1 MKNKNVK
8 ILAALMASIS
18 LTSVPV
24 LAADSSDYILLLPK
38 ADGITYEMDQ
48 NHVADQY
55 SSDQY
60 TVLLYKEGESVDV
73 TVNGA
78 DGFVIQDAMGVDD
91 TDFAAK
97 EIDGKVSFTMPA
109 EDLSLSITAIAQ
121 DTTEEM
127 TPATETEA
135 ETKTEVET
143 ESQTEEVSN
152 TSEASSTEN
161 IMIVAAKASLKDS
174 SDFLT
179 QGQRVR
185 VLDEKDGWSQIQY
198 VKDGALQ
205 EGSVKTSD
213 LTSLFSLYVTTA
225 NVNVRAEASD
235 TSEKLG
241 KVESGKEVIVC
252 DTSNEKWD
260 KVMFV
265 SDNTIREAY
274 MFKQYLKAVENPSV
288 DDLLTK

>member
-8 ILAALMASIS
+8 IFAVLMAAAS
-18 LTSVPV
+18 LTTTPV
-24 LAADSSDYILLLPK
+24 LAADSNDYILLLPK
-38 ADGITYEMDQ
+38 TEGITYEMDQ
-48 NHVADQY
+48 EHVADQY

-60 TVLLYKEGESVDV
+60 TVLLYKKGESVDV
-73 TVNGA
+73 TVKGA

-91 TDFAAK
+91 TDFAA
-97 EIDGKVSFTMPA
+97 EEMDGKVSFTMPA
-109 EDLSLSITAIAQ
+109 EDLSLNITDISE
-121 DTTEEM
+121 DTTEEVVP
-127 TPATETEA
+127 TTETES
-135 ETKTEVET
+135 ETSSEVET
-143 ESQTEEVSN
+143 ENQTEAAED

-198 VKDGALQ
+198 VKDGSLH
-205 EGSVKTSD
+205 EGFVKTSD
-213 LTSLFSLYVTTA
+213 LTSTASLYVTTA

-241 KVESGKEVIVC
+241 KVESGKEVIVS
-252 DTSNEKWD
+252 DNSQEKWA

-265 SDNTIREAY
+265 SGDTIREAY

-288 DDLLTK
+288 DELLTK

>member
-8 ILAALMASIS
+8 IFAVLMAAAS
-18 LTSVPV
+18 LTTTPV
-24 LAADSSDYILLLPK
+24 LAADSNDYILLLPK
-38 ADGITYEMDQ
+38 TEGITYEMDQ
-48 NHVADQY
+48 EHVADQY

-73 TVNGA
+73 TVKGA

-91 TDFAAK
+91 TDFAA
-97 EIDGKVSFTMPA
+97 EEMDGKVSFTMPA
-109 EDLSLSITAIAQ
+109 EDLSLNITDISEN
-121 DTTEEM
+121 TTEEVV
-127 TPATETEA
+127 PATETEA
-135 ETKTEVET
+135 SSEVET
-143 ESQTEEVSN
+143 ENQTEAVED
-152 TSEASSTEN
+152 TSEAPSTEN

-198 VKDGALQ
+198 VKDGSLQ

-213 LTSLFSLYVTTA
+213 LTSTASLYVTTA
-225 NVNVRAEASD
+225 NVNIRAEASD

-241 KVESGKEVIVC
+241 KVESGKEVIVS
-252 DTSNEKWD
+252 DNSQEKWA

-265 SDNTIREAY
+265 SGDTIREAY

-288 DDLLTK
+288 DELLTK

>member
-48 NHVADQY
+48 NHVTDQY

-60 TVLLYKEGESVDV
+60 TVLLYKEEESVDV

-78 DGFVIQDAMGVDD
+78 DGFAIQDAMGVDD
-91 TDFAAK
+91 TDFAVE

-109 EDLSLSITAIAQ
+109 EDRSLSITAISQ

-127 TPATETEA
+127 TSATETEA
-135 ETKTEVET
+135 VTKPEVET
-143 ESQTEEVSN
+143 ESQTEVVTSASEV
-152 TSEASSTEN
+152 SSTEN

-174 SDFLT
+174 SDFFT

-185 VLDEKDGWSQIQY
+185 ILDEKDGWSQIQY
-198 VKDGALQ
+198 VKDGSLQ
-205 EGSVKTSD
+205 EGVVKTSD
-213 LTSLFSLYVTTA
+213 LTSLSSLYVTTA

-252 DTSNEKWD
+252 DTSNEKWA

-274 MFKQYLKAVENPSV
+274 MFKQYLKAEENPSV
-288 DDLLTK
+288 EELLAK

>member
-8 ILAALMASIS
+8 ILVAIIASVS

-78 DGFVIQDAMGVDD
+78 DGFIIQDAMGVDD
-91 TDFAAK
+91 TDFAVE

-109 EDLSLSITAIAQ
+109 EDLSLSITAISQ

-127 TPATETEA
+127 TPATETGA
-135 ETKTEVET
+135 VTKPEVET
-143 ESQTEEVSN
+143 ESQTEAVTN
-152 TSEASSTEN
+152 VSEASSTEN
-161 IMIVAAKASLKDS
+161 IMIVAAKASMKDS

-185 VLDEKDGWSQIQY
+185 ILNEKDGWSQIQY

-213 LTSLFSLYVTTA
+213 LTSLSSLYVTTA

-265 SDNTIREAY
+265 SDSTIREAY

-288 DDLLTK
+288 DDQLTK

>member
-91 TDFAAK
+91 TDFAVE

-109 EDLSLSITAIAQ
+109 EDLSLSITAISQ

-127 TPATETEA
+127 TPDTEA
-135 ETKTEVET
+135 ETKPEVET
-143 ESQTEEVSN
+143 ESQTEAETN
-152 TSEASSTEN
+152 ANEASSTEN

-185 VLDEKDGWSQIQY
+185 ILNEKDGWSQIRY
-198 VKDGALQ
+198 VKDGSLQ

-213 LTSLFSLYVTTA
+213 LTSLSSLYVTTA

-288 DDLLTK
+288 EELLAK

>member
-91 TDFAAK
+91 TDFAVE

-109 EDLSLSITAIAQ
+109 EDLSLSITAISQ

-135 ETKTEVET
+135 ETKPEVET
-143 ESQTEEVSN
+143 ESQTEVVTNASEV
-152 TSEASSTEN
+152 SSTEN

-185 VLDEKDGWSQIQY
+185 ILDEKDGWSQIQY
-198 VKDGALQ
+198 VKDGSLQ
-205 EGSVKTSD
+205 EGAVKTSA
-213 LTSLFSLYVTTA
+213 LTSLSSLYVTTA

-274 MFKQYLKAVENPSV
+274 MFKQYLKAEENPSV
-288 DDLLTK
+288 EELLAK

>member
-91 TDFAAK
+91 TDFAVE

-109 EDLSLSITAIAQ
+109 EDLSLSITAISQ

-127 TPATETEA
+127 TPSTETEA
-135 ETKTEVET
+135 ETKPEVET
-143 ESQTEEVSN
+143 ESQTEAETN
-152 TSEASSTEN
+152 ASEASSTEN

-185 VLDEKDGWSQIQY
+185 ILNEKDGWSQIQY
-198 VKDGALQ
+198 VKDESLQ
-205 EGSVKTSD
+205 EGAVKTSD
-213 LTSLFSLYVTTA
+213 LTSLSSLYVTTA
-225 NVNVRAEASD
+225 NVNIRAEASD

-288 DDLLTK
+288 EELLAK